1 MTRTTAGAAAGNATR
16 PTPTTSISTARRPDS
31 AARRSASWATSLLAS
46 QRSVDDGDDLAA
58 ELIQGGRP
66 SGLEMIRRQA
76 YGPHHGTPRRR
87 ALPRECA
94 RAGARRPA

>member
-1 MTRTTAGAAAGNATR
+1 TTRGAAPWNAAR
-16 PTPTTSISTARRPDS
+16 LTPTTSIIPARQPDS
-31 AARRSASWATSLLAS
+31 AARRSASRATSLLAS
-46 QRSVDDGDDLAA
+46 PRSVGDGDDVEA
-58 ELIQGGRP
+58 ELSQGGRR

-76 YGPHHGTPRRR
+76 YGPGHGTPRRR